1 MCVCVFGTN
10 ECLIQKWHQYPIL
23 TLGYWLPKMRL
34 GSLSQPLAIRNSDFH
49 HTVARRLKQKSH
61 LMERKT
67 HLINLFHACDLI
79 DIPFIPRSRNSQ
91 EACYQPYCRC
101 SLPSKKILKASKRES
116 ANDSW
121 SAKRTSLWNVGH
133 AKTHEDVWGNV
144 QTSYATRCQALHLA
158 HQSGTP
164 LVWERKT

>member
-1 MCVCVFGTN
+1 MKRALEEDNAKEKKIYRKSQQMCVCVFGTN

-121 SAKRTSLWNVGH
+121 SAKRTSL
-133 AKTHEDVWGNV
+133 
-144 QTSYATRCQALHLA
+144 
-158 HQSGTP
+158 
-164 LVWERKT
+164 